1 MFVCVGLLSFCLS
14 VILLS
19 KQKEKVKKIN
29 VINGGK
35 DEEYNKWSLG

>member
-1 MFVCVGLLSFCLS
+1 MFVWGGFAFFLS
-14 VILLS
+14 VVLLS
-19 KQKEKVKKIN
+19 KQEEKVKKIN